1 MIFIRDRD
9 VCRANGRWRDVTW
22 TTNAWTDRDD
32 DLCTSQYRQF
42 QVVGRHLP
50 TEATPEPEVF
60 RMKLWALDDVKARS
74 KFWCVRGDERDDET
88 LDGPSVHEPRR
99 GRNRARRVDA
109 SVKLTEVRD
118 LWTQVFHVS
127 PQEGQEGERSN
138 HRLQRGAL
146 RCDWKAL
153 GLRERKRPRRQ
164 KEGETDVI

>member
-74 KFWCVRGDERDDET
+74 KFC
-88 LDGPSVHEPRR
+88 SV
-99 GRNRARRVDA
+99 
-109 SVKLTEVRD
+109 
-118 LWTQVFHVS
+118 
-127 PQEGQEGERSN
+127 
-138 HRLQRGAL
+138 AL
-146 RCDWKAL
+146 L
-153 GLRERKRPRRQ
+153 
-164 KEGETDVI
+164 IS